1 MALTQRIELR
11 VDDEFVECLTA
22 LASRLGK
29 TRAEVIRDALN
40 YYQKDVS
47 KWDQINLINKRKS
60 VEKTLGKAEPCVA

>member
-11 VDDEFVECLTA
+11 VDDEFVDCLTD

-40 YYQKDVS
+40 YYQRDVS
-47 KWDQINLINKRKS
+47 EWDQINLTNQRKS
-60 VEKTLGKAEPCVA
+60 VEKNVGQS